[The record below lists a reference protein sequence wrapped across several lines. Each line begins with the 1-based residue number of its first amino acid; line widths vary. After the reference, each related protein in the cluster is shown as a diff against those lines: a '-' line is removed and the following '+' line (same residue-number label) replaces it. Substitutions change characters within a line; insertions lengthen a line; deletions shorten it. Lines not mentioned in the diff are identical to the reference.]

1 MYVGA
6 LPDQVEVARVGPL
19 VEAAGAGEARQPA
32 VAVHL
37 QVGPDQS
44 QLSIEFRWSNHRSVL
59 GSDGPITGQYYLPPM
74 LRISSV
80 LTHSF
85 RCG

>member
-1 MYVGA
+1 MVQNFSEASLKEWDTATHDVACTHQGVYVGA
-6 LPDQVEVARVGPL
+6 LPDQVEVAWVGPL

-44 QLSIEFRWSNHRSVL
+44 QQSINPHNQSECR
-59 GSDGPITGQYYLPPM
+59 
-74 LRISSV
+74 
-80 LTHSF
+80 
-85 RCG
+85 

>member
-6 LPDQVEVARVGPL
+6 LPDQVEVAWVGPL

-44 QLSIEFRWSNHRSVL
+44 QLS
-59 GSDGPITGQYYLPPM
+59 GQGDNQSQQSINPHNQSEC
-74 LRISSV
+74 R
-80 LTHSF
+80 
-85 RCG
+85 